1 MLTALLWFLVV
12 LWLLRVA
19 NVALFDLL
27 VPKLPA
33 ATRRAPDGAFVS
45 VIVPARDEE
54 RDIGGAT
61 ESKLALDDPDFEVVV
76 VDDQSRDKTRGIL
89 RSLEARHPDR
99 LRVVEGVEPPKG
111 WLGKP
116 HALQQGVAAARAIR
130 PDDWLLFSDADV
142 FFEPGLLARALSHA
156 ESKRLDFL
164 ALMPRMEMKG
174 FGEWLLAPAV
184 ANTGFVYGPG
194 WLANVPSATL
204 IPLGAGVFNLIR
216 RRAYDALGGHEAQKA
231 SVVDDI
237 RLGYRAKRAG
247 YRCGVALALDAVS
260 VRMYHGLLETI
271 DGFTKNLYFGMGSS
285 LAIALP
291 AIALTL
297 LDGLLPTAVLLG
309 GLAGLSPGPGTAPF
323 ALALAVA
330 FLTAAVR
337 AVAHLRLGYSVASI
351 LFHPIFIL
359 AMGLTALRST
369 WVNGVL
375 GRHVWRGRETDARR
389 LRF

>member
-1 MLTALLWFLVV
+1 MLTVLLWILVV
-12 LWLLRVA
+12 LWLLRAV
-19 NVALFDLL
+19 NVALFY
-27 VPKLPA
+27 VFIPHLPA
-33 ATRRAPDGAFVS
+33 ASRRPAGGPFVS
-45 VIVPARDEE
+45 VVVPARDEE
-54 RDIGGAT
+54 REIGPAT
-61 ESKLALDDPDFEVVV
+61 ESKLALDDPDFEIVVM
-76 VDDQSRDKTRGIL
+76 DDQSRDRTREIL
-89 RSLEARHPDR
+89 RGLERRFPDR
-99 LRVVEGVEPPKG
+99 FRVVEGAEPPAG

-116 HALQQGVAAARAIR
+116 FALHQGVAAARATG
-130 PDDWLLFSDADV
+130 PGDWLLFSDADV
-142 FFEPGLLARALSHA
+142 FFEPALLARALKHA
-156 ESKRLDFL
+156 EGRGLDFL
-164 ALMPRMEMKG
+164 ALMPRMEMRG
-174 FGEWLLAPAV
+174 FWEWLLAPAV

-216 RRAYDALGGHEAQKA
+216 RRAYDAVGGHEAQKA

-247 YRCGVALALDAVS
+247 FRCGVALALDAVS

-297 LDGLLPTAVLLG
+297 LDGLLPTVVLLG
-309 GLAGLSPGPGTAPF
+309 GLAGLMPGPGTVTF
-323 ALALAVA
+323 ALALAVGL
-330 FLTAAVR
+330 LTVTVR

-351 LFHPIFIL
+351 LFHPLFIL
-359 AMGLTALRST
+359 VMALTGLRST

-375 GRHVWRGRETDARR
+375 GRHTWRGRETDARG

>member
-1 MLTALLWFLVV
+1 VLTVLLWVLLV
-12 LWLLRVA
+12 LWLLRA
-19 NVALFDLL
+19 GNVALFYAL
-27 VPKLPA
+27 VPHLPA
-33 ATRRAPDGAFVS
+33 ASRRVPGGPFVS

-54 RDIGGAT
+54 RDIGPAT
-61 ESKLALDDPDFEVVV
+61 ESKLSLDDQNFEVVV
-76 VDDQSRDKTRGIL
+76 VDDLSRDRTREIL
-89 RSLEARHPDR
+89 RALETRHPGR
-99 LRVVEGVEPPKG
+99 LRVVEGAEPPAG

-116 HALQQGVAAARAIR
+116 YALHQGVAAAWATR

-142 FFEPGLLARALSHA
+142 FYRPDLLARALSHA
-156 ESKRLDFL
+156 ESEELDFL

-216 RRAYDALGGHEAQKA
+216 RRVYDALGGHEAQKA

-237 RLGYRAKRAG
+237 KLGYRCKRAG
-247 YRCGVALALDAVS
+247 YHCGVALALDAVS
-260 VRMYHGLLETI
+260 VRMYHGFLETI

-285 LAIALP
+285 LAIAFP

-297 LDGLLPTAVLLG
+297 LDGLLPATVILG
-309 GLAGLSPGPGTAPF
+309 GLVGLLPGPGTLPF
-323 ALALAVA
+323 ALALAVTL
-330 FLTAAVR
+330 LTVAVR
-337 AVAHLRLGYSVASI
+337 AAAHLRLGYSVASI
-351 LFHPIFIL
+351 LFHPLFIL
-359 AMGLTALRST
+359 AMGLTGLRST

-375 GRHVWRGRETDARR
+375 GRQTWRGRETDARA

>member
-1 MLTALLWFLVV
+1 VLIAFLWFLLA
-12 LWLLRVA
+12 LWLLRVL
-19 NVALFDLL
+19 NVALFYRL
-27 VPKLPA
+27 VPRVA
-33 ATRRAPDGAFVS
+33 AAPRRAPGGPFVS
-45 VIVPARDEE
+45 VVVPARDEE
-54 RDIGGAT
+54 REIGPAT
-61 ESKLALDDPDFEVVV
+61 ESKLSLDDPDFEVVV
-76 VDDQSRDKTRGIL
+76 VDDQSGDATREIL
-89 RSLEARHPDR
+89 RGLEGRFTDR
-99 LRVVEGVEPPKG
+99 LRVVDGVEPPAG

-116 HALQQGVAAARAIR
+116 HALHEGAAAARATR
-130 PDDWLLFSDADV
+130 PEDWLLFSDADV
-142 FFEPGLLARALSHA
+142 FYEPGLLARAHSHA
-156 ESKRLDFL
+156 ESQGLDFL

-174 FGEWLLAPAV
+174 FGEWLMAPAV

-237 RLGYRAKRAG
+237 RLGYRCKRAG
-247 YRCGVALALDAVS
+247 FRCGVALALDAVS

-309 GLAGLSPGPGTAPF
+309 GLVGFFPGPGTSPF
-323 ALALAVA
+323 DLALAVA
-330 FLTAAVR
+330 LLTWAVR
-337 AVAHLRLGYSVASI
+337 AAAHLRLGYSVASI
-351 LFHPIFIL
+351 LFHPLFIL
-359 AMGLTALRST
+359 AMGLMGLRST

-375 GRHVWRGRETDARR
+375 GRHTWRGRETDARS